1 MNKNNEKNRAVD
13 AGTLHSLFV
22 SYNRIHDFHDDVY
35 NLATQLCIL
44 AEYMYDKKCI
54 YDHSA
59 ILVSTRKLIEELYK
73 SIKQEKEMFNHAYAI
88 QKQIKY

>member
-1 MNKNNEKNRAVD
+1 MNKNDEKGCIFD
-13 AGTLHSLFV
+13 TGTLHSLFV

-44 AEYMYDKKCI
+44 AEYMYDKESI

-73 SIKQEKEMFNHAYAI
+73 NIKQEKEMFNHAYAI

>member
-35 NLATQLCIL
+35 NLATLLCIL
-44 AEYMYDKKCI
+44 SEYMYDKKCI
-54 YDHSA
+54 YDNSA
-59 ILVSTRKLIEELYK
+59 ILICTRRSIEELYNK
-73 SIKQEKEMFNHAYAI
+73 INQEKEMFNHAYAI